1 MPENDHRKHEVRV
14 RLTAQEHQQVRRA
27 AAARS
32 LPTALW
38 LRQLA
43 LAAAVR
49 TGSETSK
56 LTIIPPSTKEH
67 HVASNRSDDQL
78 KQELLERA
86 RSGAPRPRL
95 DADDPGERE
104 LAEALLRFTTE
115 PSDQDASRN

>member
-1 MPENDHRKHEVRV
+1 M
-14 RLTAQEHQQVRRA
+14 
-27 AAARS
+27 
-32 LPTALW
+32 ALW

-43 LAAAVR
+43 LAACRQDRHRDQQV
-49 TGSETSK
+49 
-56 LTIIPPSTKEH
+56 TIITPSTKEH
-67 HVASNRSDDQL
+67 HMASNRSDDQL

-104 LAEALLRFTTE
+104 LAEALVRFTTE

>member
-32 LPTALW
+32 LPMALW

-43 LAAAVR
+43 LAACRQDRQRDQQV
-49 TGSETSK
+49 
-56 LTIIPPSTKEH
+56 TIITPSTKEH
-67 HVASNRSDDQL
+67 HMASNRSDDQL

-104 LAEALLRFTTE
+104 LAEALIRFTTE
-115 PSDQDASRN
+115 PSDQDTSRN